1 MSVQRSAERAALF
14 YEVMENRTGE
24 LRPLTDRFALVAS
37 PAEEVEELREVDVA
51 SAAGDG
57 TLFVH
62 VSSNTSRA
70 LSFVMH
76 PEALQPIG
84 RHRVLLGAL
93 ILIVIIALY
102 GTLFFAMVSSYT

>member
-1 MSVQRSAERAALF
+1 MSDLF
-14 YEVMENRTGE
+14 AGGSYRWQ
-24 LRPLTDRFALVAS
+24 A
-37 PAEEVEELREVDVA
+37 EVEELREVDVA

-76 PEALQPIG
+76 PEALQPRRTGEDSVQSG
-84 RHRVLLGAL
+84 RGL
-93 ILIVIIALY
+93 
-102 GTLFFAMVSSYT
+102 